1 MTAARHLL
9 FPPFRLDPANERLW
23 HGTQEVV
30 LRRKIFAVLRYL
42 VERPDQLVSKV
53 ELLQAVW
60 PGTYVSDVVL
70 TGCIRDLRKALG
82 DRPHA
87 PRFIETV
94 HRRGYRFIAPVT
106 TALSPPLSLESR
118 VQRLASE
125 QQNVPRSTVQ
135 TLDPRR
141 QTLDALL
148 VGREAE
154 LAQLHTWLE
163 KALSGERQIVFVTG

>member
-42 VERPDQLVSKV
+42 VERPDQLVSKA

-82 DRPHA
+82 DLPHA
-87 PRFIETV
+87 PQFIETV

-106 TALSPPLSLESR
+106 TEPVVSSHYSVVSGQRAANQPL
-118 VQRLASE
+118 A
-125 QQNVPRSTVQ
+125 T
-135 TLDPRR
+135 D
-141 QTLDALL
+141 
-148 VGREAE
+148 
-154 LAQLHTWLE
+154 
-163 KALSGERQIVFVTG
+163 